1 MIGAGHVSR
10 KPCLVG
16 EDRVMSA
23 VLGTLGHYLGRIF
36 LTTVAALLIY
46 FALKFIRKIFNVR
59 WLALRG
65 TIMSYFSLHH
75 ATAGLPGG
83 VRNVDS
89 HVRTSLVSPV
99 TVYTIQ

>member
-1 MIGAGHVSR
+1 
-10 KPCLVG
+10 
-16 EDRVMSA
+16 MSA

-65 TIMSYFSLHH
+65 TILCTMSYFSLHH
-75 ATAGLPGG
+75 TTAGLPGG
-83 VRNVDS
+83 VRYVDS
-89 HVRTSLVSPV
+89 HVRASLVSPV